1 MAADVLV
8 SVASLA
14 GVGLGGGLSYLAQIT
29 SLRHAGRT
37 EQWRATAQT
46 AEARRAERL
55 EELRRFIQVTQQGE
69 RTAEERRATPTPEW
83 LADAR
88 DVMDELWVRERMIHV
103 LFGASLHERARAY
116 VVAIN
121 DILWEEQ
128 ADEPIWD
135 HLQGP
140 KVAFLDAAR
149 AELA

>member
-29 SLRHAGRT
+29 ALRHAGRT
-37 EQWRATAQT
+37 ERWRATAQT

-55 EELRRFIQVTQQGE
+55 EELRRFIQDAQQGE
-69 RTAEERRATPTPEW
+69 RTAEERRATPEW
-83 LADAR
+83 LTAAR
-88 DVMDELWVRERMIHV
+88 DVMDELWVRERMIHIM
-103 LFGASLHERARAY
+103 FGASLHERARAY
-116 VVAIN
+116 VVAID

-128 ADEPIWD
+128 AGVSMWD
-135 HLQGP
+135 HLRGP

>member
-29 SLRHAGRT
+29 AQRYAGRT
-37 EQWRATAQT
+37 EQWRITAQT

-55 EELRRFIQVTQQGE
+55 DELRHFITAAQDGE
-69 RTAEERRATPTPEW
+69 RTAEERRATPEW
-83 LADAR
+83 LTTAR
-88 DVMDELWVRERMIHV
+88 DVMDELWIRERMIHV
-103 LFGASLHERARAY
+103 LFGTALHEKARAY

-121 DILWEEQ
+121 DVLWEEP
-128 ADEPIWD
+128 AGVSMWD
-135 HLQGP
+135 HLQAP